1 MLPAAFAPWRRGKG
15 VGGAGVSALISKG
28 KVRWADGKI
37 LGVKNHF
44 DIVFVQP
51 IRLTPGA
58 PLAPP
63 PPILAPA
70 LVLPNIPA
78 FLKLTKRKCRKV
90 RTSTLKVYLFLVFLA
105 LVLVG
110 GLAVLLVCALLLALV
125 PVAAAPPPEPELGA
139 LLAPLQAIAR
149 PLASPPP
156 LGQGPDHQQGQEQ
169 QPKIF
174 LTKAWLK

>member
-1 MLPAAFAPWRRGKG
+1 M
-15 VGGAGVSALISKG
+15 
-28 KVRWADGKI
+28 
-37 LGVKNHF
+37 GVKNHF

-90 RTSTLKVYLFLVFLA
+90 KVQTSTLKVYLFLVFLA

-139 LLAPLQAIAR
+139 LLAPLQAVAR
-149 PLASPPP
+149 PLAPPPP
-156 LGQGPDHQQGQEQ
+156 LGQGPDHKQGQEQ

-174 LTKAWLK
+174 LKESMVEWLI